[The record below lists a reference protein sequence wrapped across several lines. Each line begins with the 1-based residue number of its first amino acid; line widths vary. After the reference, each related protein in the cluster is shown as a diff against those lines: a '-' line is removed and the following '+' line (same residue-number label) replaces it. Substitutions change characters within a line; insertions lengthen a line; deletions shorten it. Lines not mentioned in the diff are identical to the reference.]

1 MNNEKI
7 KVLFIWKVREE
18 LKKYLQNGIDNH
30 NIELIFPKE
39 AKEELYLKYAIKVEA
54 IVGWRPTEKLLEKA
68 KNLKLFINPGAGVQ
82 HLTELFKKI
91 QQKKDVV
98 LVNGHG
104 NSYFTA
110 EHIVAMLLALLNKI
124 IVHHNWMR
132 EGKWRLGDDA
142 AKSIPLRHKRV
153 GLLGYGKVNKKV
165 HRFLSPYDVGFS
177 ILRKNWQKDE
187 LYEFPTEFNKYNY
200 SQLNTFLAEIDILLI
215 ALPLTKETK
224 GMIGKKEL
232 GLLGKEG
239 FLVNAGRGPVV
250 QEKALYEALKHKTI
264 SAAAIDVWYD
274 YRPKPDKDS
283 KKFPASYPLY
293 ELDNILLSPHRA
305 ASPLD
310 DLRRWDEVIENIMRL
325 ARRENEFLNVVDVK
339 EGY

>member
-30 NIELIFPKE
+30 KIELIFPKE
-39 AKEELYLKYAIKVEA
+39 AKEELYLKYANKVEA
-54 IVGWRPTEKLLEKA
+54 IVGWRPTKKLLRKA

-124 IVHHNWMR
+124 IPHHNWMR

-142 AKSIPLRHKRV
+142 AKSIPLRRKRL

-165 HRFLSPYDVGFS
+165 HRFLSPYDVTFS

-200 SQLNTFLAEIDILLI
+200 SQLHSFLKEIDILLI
-215 ALPLTKETK
+215 VVPLTKETK
-224 GMIGKKEL
+224 GMIGEKEL
-232 GLLGKEG
+232 ELLGENS

-250 QEKALYEALKHKTI
+250 EEKALYEALKQKTI
-264 SAAAIDVWYD
+264 SAAAIDVWFD
-274 YRPKPDKDS
+274 YRPKPDADG
-283 KKFPASYPLY
+283 KKFPASYPFY

-310 DLRRWDEVIENIMRL
+310 DLRRWDEVIENIRRL